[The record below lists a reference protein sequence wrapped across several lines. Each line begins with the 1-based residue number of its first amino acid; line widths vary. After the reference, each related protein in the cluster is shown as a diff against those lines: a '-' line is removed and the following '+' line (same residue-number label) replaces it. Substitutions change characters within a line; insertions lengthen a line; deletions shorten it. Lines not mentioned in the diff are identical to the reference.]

1 MLGGDYLRL
10 EARWYISLFWNS
22 SVPLDF
28 ERRYL
33 ILTWLV
39 LLFHCGV
46 TRRMSWREFILAVGL
61 HTAEEIGPT
70 RFRTCW
76 AESSRQIP
84 DKGDQSVY
92 WRGISLI
99 ACIIAGRIQAPE
111 KVTVT
116 DLFYLMGMDVNSF
129 NIPYLLARYLR
140 RFASGRKQGAM
151 IFKAIVR
158 DLPVIDIV
166 ELAVPALLQAPWPPH
181 AAQDRTMPQRLARLE
196 NEVHGLRGSM
206 AEYTSYSDYRIPY
219 QRSTRHRTND
229 TSTSAPQ
236 QPDP

>member
-1 MLGGDYLRL
+1 MAKGLNDRILMENMDAQDQSVFTSHAWRRLFEVRGPLLGG
-10 EARWYISLFWNS
+10 AK
-22 SVPLDF
+22 
-28 ERRYL
+28 
-33 ILTWLV
+33 
-39 LLFHCGV
+39 
-46 TRRMSWREFILAVGL
+46 RRMSWREFILAVGL

-129 NIPYLLARYLR
+129 NIPYLLA
-140 RFASGRKQGAM
+140 
-151 IFKAIVR
+151 
-158 DLPVIDIV
+158 
-166 ELAVPALLQAPWPPH
+166 
-181 AAQDRTMPQRLARLE
+181 
-196 NEVHGLRGSM
+196 
-206 AEYTSYSDYRIPY
+206 
-219 QRSTRHRTND
+219 
-229 TSTSAPQ
+229 
-236 QPDP
+236 